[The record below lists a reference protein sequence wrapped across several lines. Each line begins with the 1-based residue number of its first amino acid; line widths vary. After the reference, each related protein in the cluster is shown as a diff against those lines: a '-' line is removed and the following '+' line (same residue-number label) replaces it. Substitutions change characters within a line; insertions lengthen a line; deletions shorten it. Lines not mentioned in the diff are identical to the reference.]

1 MSRPI
6 TRAKNASQ
14 HPGQVVLDAQ
24 PKPHNNEM
32 TALAIRR
39 ALSAVEKEEDKQ
51 AREDLAAENPVPP
64 PSQRQRAQPKM
75 ASKTSGPGIAPR
87 HQKSNHMFNA
97 EAAKLLIFLPVRKAL
112 QRLIA
117 ETLMMGL
124 SLIWLIQV
132 IVQSMR
138 VGAWVLLQEEELV
151 SILKLMRGPER
162 TLKKAMRKSGQRR
175 RKR

>member
-24 PKPHNNEM
+24 PKCQTRTKVAEERKNKAHNNEM

-87 HQKSNHMFNA
+87 HQKSNHMV
-97 EAAKLLIFLPVRKAL
+97 IPVHPT
-112 QRLIA
+112 II
-117 ETLMMGL
+117 
-124 SLIWLIQV
+124 SS
-132 IVQSMR
+132 SM
-138 VGAWVLLQEEELV
+138 QKQP
-151 SILKLMRGPER
+151 SY
-162 TLKKAMRKSGQRR
+162 
-175 RKR
+175 